1 MKTKDIYLK
10 TMKFVWLKLA
20 LGAAIVLISIVLLA
34 LFMGIGA
41 LFNNATILVW
51 AFMFWIA
58 VVALIYNFAMHY
70 VGYMIKA
77 AHVAVISTAVTT
89 GQIPDNMVET
99 GKEMVKKRFAEA
111 NVYFVMDRL
120 ISGAVK
126 QLQNAVGKIDSVFGG
141 IPGVSTVVSIV
152 QIFIGIALG
161 YVDECCLGYTFVKSE
176 EGAFKAGCDGVVIYF
191 QNAKHLLKDAAVT
204 TLVVVVSTFILWL
217 LPFVILGIICRAFN
231 WSGMVAFFIAIMIA
245 VVVKAAFVD
254 SYMMVKMMVSYME
267 VAPGTEISFDLYDK
281 LCKLSRKFK
290 ELFEKAKT
298 EISATVA

>member
-20 LGAAIVLISIVLLA
+20 LGAVIVLISIVLLA

-77 AHVAVISTAVTT
+77 AHVAVISTVVTT

-217 LPFVILGIICRAFN
+217 LPFVILGVICRAFN
-231 WSGMVAFFIAIMIA
+231 WSGMVAFFIAVMIA

-267 VAPGTEISFDLYDK
+267 VAPSTEISFDLYDK

>member
-20 LGAAIVLISIVLLA
+20 LGAAVIFISIVLLA
-34 LFMGIGA
+34 LFMGIGI
-41 LFNNATILVW
+41 LFNNPTVLVW
-51 AFMFWIA
+51 MFIFWIA
-58 VVALIYNFAMHY
+58 AVAMIYSFAMHY

-89 GQIPDNMVET
+89 GQIPDNMVEA

-111 NVYFVMDRL
+111 NAYFVMDRL

-126 QLQNAVGKIDSVFGG
+126 QLQNAVGKIDNIFGG

-217 LPFVILGIICRAFN
+217 LPFVILGVICRAFN

>member
-34 LFMGIGA
+34 LFMGIGV
-41 LFNNATILVW
+41 LFNNPTILVW
-51 AFMFWIA
+51 MFIFWIA
-58 VVALIYNFAMHY
+58 AVAMIYNFAMHY

-89 GQIPDNMVET
+89 GQIPDNMVDA

-126 QLQNAVGKIDSVFGG
+126 QLQNAVGKIDNVFGG

-217 LPFVILGIICRAFN
+217 LPFVVLGVICRVFN
-231 WSGMVAFFIAIMIA
+231 WSGMVAFFIALMIA
-245 VVVKAAFVD
+245 IVVKAAFID

-267 VAPGTEISFDLYDK
+267 VAPSTEISFDLYEK
-281 LCKLSRKFK
+281 LCKLSRKFR
-290 ELFEKAKT
+290 ELFKKAES

>member
-20 LGAAIVLISIVLLA
+20 LGAAIIFISIVLLA
-34 LFMGIGA
+34 LFMGIGV
-41 LFNNATILVW
+41 LFNNPTILVW
-51 AFMFWIA
+51 MFIFWIA
-58 VVALIYNFAMHY
+58 AVAMIYSFAMHY

-77 AHVAVISTAVTT
+77 AHIAVISTAVTT
-89 GQIPDNMVET
+89 GQIPDNMVDA

-126 QLQNAVGKIDSVFGG
+126 QLQNAVGKIDNIFGR
-141 IPGVSTVVSIV
+141 IPGVSTVVGIV

-217 LPFVILGIICRAFN
+217 LPFVVMGVICRAFN
-231 WSGMVAFFIAIMIA
+231 WSGMVAFFIAVMIA
-245 VVVKAAFVD
+245 VVVKAAFID